1 MKAVPV
7 WVSYSVLRV
16 LLFAV
21 PLAAMLAL
29 RIEWWIAAIAAAL
42 IGASLS
48 FIFLRKPR
56 EKVALGL
63 YQARHP
69 DAEPV
74 HPDAE
79 SEDAALDRAD
89 ARVAETDLQG
99 KRESQ

>member
-1 MKAVPV
+1 MKAVPA
-7 WVSYSVLRV
+7 WVSYSVFRV

-21 PLAAMLAL
+21 PLAVMLAL
-29 RIEWWIAAIAAAL
+29 GIEWWIATIAAAL

-69 DAEPV
+69 ATETV

-89 ARVAETDLQG
+89 ARAVDLE
-99 KRESQ
+99 RERKSQ

>member
-1 MKAVPV
+1 MNVVPA
-7 WVSYSVLRV
+7 WVSYSVFRV

-21 PLAAMLAL
+21 PLAVMLFL
-29 RIEWWIAAIAAAL
+29 RIEWWLAAIAAAV

-69 DAEPV
+69 DTESA
-74 HPDAE
+74 HPDAV

-89 ARVAETDLQG
+89 ARAADADLQRE
-99 KRESQ
+99 RESQ

>member
-1 MKAVPV
+1 MKVVPA
-7 WVSYSVLRV
+7 WVSYSVFRV

-21 PLAAMLAL
+21 PLAVMLAL
-29 RIEWWIAAIAAAL
+29 GIEWWIATIAAAL

-69 DAEPV
+69 VTEPI

-89 ARVAETDLQG
+89 ARAVALE
-99 KRESQ
+99 RERKSQ

>member
-1 MKAVPV
+1 MKAVPA

-16 LLFAV
+16 LLFFV
-21 PLAAMLAL
+21 PLAVMLAL

-48 FIFLRKPR
+48 FILLRKPR
-56 EKVALGL
+56 EEVALGL

-69 DAEPV
+69 EKESV

-79 SEDAALDRAD
+79 SEDAALDRA
-89 ARVAETDLQG
+89 AERAAETELQRE
-99 KRESQ
+99 RESQ

>member
-1 MKAVPV
+1 MKAVPA

-16 LLFAV
+16 LLFVV

-48 FIFLRKPR
+48 FILLRKPR
-56 EKVALGL
+56 EQVALGL

-69 DAEPV
+69 EKEPV
-74 HPDAE
+74 HPDAA
-79 SEDAALDRAD
+79 SEDAALDRA
-89 ARVAETDLQG
+89 AERAAETDLQRE
-99 KRESQ
+99 RESQ

>member
-7 WVSYSVLRV
+7 WVSYSVVRV

-21 PLAAMLAL
+21 PLAVMLAL

-42 IGASLS
+42 IGASVS

-56 EKVALGL
+56 EKVALDL

-89 ARVAETDLQG
+89 ARAAEAELQS